1 MFNNLVVNLFV
12 VIHFVE
18 NRALIAVPSGPL
30 PGACRTHSDRRAG
43 GPMRQGPNFRK
54 HRTCSNATC
63 LSRILAWRRETEVRR
78 REVLGGLTA
87 RDRKL
92 GLQ

>member
-1 MFNNLVVNLFV
+1 
-12 VIHFVE
+12 
-18 NRALIAVPSGPL
+18 
-30 PGACRTHSDRRAG
+30 
-43 GPMRQGPNFRK
+43 MRQGPNFRK
-54 HRTCSNATC
+54 HRTYSNATC

-78 REVLGGLTA
+78 REALDGLTA